1 MYQRRDGVEGCRISV
16 MASLLLR
23 SRARTHLKTEEREQD
38 GIKDRESIKLKEE
51 MMEPDEVRR
60 PQWMINY

>member
-16 MASLLLR
+16 MASLLL
-23 SRARTHLKTEEREQD
+23 RARTHLKTEEREQD

-51 MMEPDEVRR
+51 MMEPGEVRR
-60 PQWMINY
+60 PQ